1 MSDTNQK
8 PGIDRRRFLLGA
20 GLGATAAAAASQF
33 AAGSAEAMDPGPDE
47 TKARYRLSEEVKTFY
62 RVNGYEGRK

>member
-1 MSDTNQK
+1 MSDTSQK

-20 GLGATAAAAASQF
+20 GVGVTAAAAAQF
-33 AAGSAEAMDPGPDE
+33 AAGDAKAVDPGPDE

-62 RVNGYEGRK
+62 RVNGYERRK